1 MSEKATETKLQSPF
15 EFNGIWE
22 DLLDDKDFTQVLLS
36 EVLEDYILKQRW
48 YGGKAS
54 KIKYIE
60 LSEYFRIQQH
70 GEVYFGLLLEIDF
83 VEAFYHHYF
92 LPIAFVTD
100 VSFAKSDRILPI
112 KSDGVRRLIL
122 LSTNSLQVFPSACIN
137 PNS

>member
-15 EFNGIWE
+15 EFNGVWE
-22 DLLDDKDFTQVLLS
+22 DLLDDKGFTQVLLS

-83 VEAFYHHYF
+83 EEAFYHHYF

-112 KSDGVRRLIL
+112 KIQGQQGYIM
-122 LSTNSLQVFPSACIN
+122 
-137 PNS
+137 